1 MVIYGALQTHN
12 LTIFGYNYV
21 VVKIIKAIISLLQE
35 TFQGWQEA
43 NGSMLAAALA
53 YYTITSLAP
62 LLVIIVSIAG
72 LVYDKKVVRY
82 MVAAEMS
89 KVVGSQGA
97 GLTLTIFES
106 ASRPLVGGLATGL
119 SLVVMV
125 IAASMLF
132 VRLKQAINALWGI
145 APHPEKGWIVRLRT
159 HSLSILMGL
168 LIGLLLLVSMAV
180 STFLVFLNHYLA
192 TVPRVAVF
200 LERMPEA
207 DFGMVFLLFALLFAI
222 AFKTL
227 PEVQIAWRDVW
238 LGAAVTGLIF
248 TVGEFI
254 IGYYLARMNPG
265 GAFGAAS
272 SVIVILIWVYYS
284 MQIILLGAKFTQV
297 FSNRYGSRV
306 LPSTKAVRVIRN
318 LEDSRKIL

>member
-1 MVIYGALQTHN
+1 M
-12 LTIFGYNYV
+12 
-21 VVKIIKAIISLLQE
+21 KIIKAIISLLQE
-35 TFQGWQEA
+35 TLRGWQEA
-43 NGSMLAAALA
+43 NGSLLAAALA

-62 LLVIIVSIAG
+62 LLVIMVSIAG
-72 LVYDKKVVRY
+72 LVYDEATVRG
-82 MVAAEMS
+82 MLADEMS
-89 KVVGSQGA
+89 KVVGTQGA
-97 GLTLTIFES
+97 SLTLTIFES
-106 ASRPLVGGLATGL
+106 ASRTPVGGLATGL

-125 IAASMLF
+125 IMASMLF

-145 APHPEKGWIVRLRT
+145 APHPQKGWIVRLRT
-159 HSLSILMGL
+159 HSLSILMVL
-168 LIGLLLLVSMAV
+168 LIGLLLLVSMTV

-192 TVPRVAVF
+192 TIPQVEVW
-200 LERMPEA
+200 LGQLPEA
-207 DFGMVFLLFALLFAI
+207 DFGMVFLLFTLLFAI

-238 LGAAVTGLIF
+238 LGAAVTGLVF

-254 IGYYLARMNPG
+254 IGFYLARINPG

-306 LPSTKAVRVIRN
+306 LPSTKAVRIIRN
-318 LEDSRKIL
+318 LEDNSKIL

>member
-1 MVIYGALQTHN
+1 
-12 LTIFGYNYV
+12 
-21 VVKIIKAIISLLQE
+21 VKIIKALLSLLKE

-43 NGSMLAAALA
+43 NGSLLAAALA

-62 LLVIIVSIAG
+62 LLVIMVSIAG
-72 LVYDKKVVRY
+72 LVYDEAVVRG
-82 MVAAEMS
+82 MLAAEMS

-97 GLTLTIFES
+97 SLTLTIFQS
-106 ASRPLVGGLATGL
+106 ASRIRVGGLATGL
-119 SLVVMV
+119 SLAVMV
-125 IAASMLF
+125 FMASMLF

-145 APHPEKGWIVRLRT
+145 APHPEKGLILRLRIQF
-159 HSLSILMGL
+159 LSILMVL
-168 LIGLLLLVSMAV
+168 LIGLLLLVSMTV

-192 TVPRVAVF
+192 TMPQVAV
-200 LERMPEA
+200 LLQQLPEA

-238 LGAAVTGLIF
+238 LGAAVTGLAF

-272 SVIVILIWVYYS
+272 SVVAILIWVYYS

-306 LPSTKAVRVIRN
+306 LPSTRAVRIIRN
-318 LEDSRKIL
+318 LEDNSKIL

>member
-1 MVIYGALQTHN
+1 VR
-12 LTIFGYNYV
+12 
-21 VVKIIKAIISLLQE
+21 IIKALLSLLNE

-43 NGSMLAAALA
+43 NGSFLAAALA

-62 LLVIIVSIAG
+62 LLVIMVSIAG
-72 LVYDKKVVRY
+72 LVYDESIVRG

-97 GLTLTIFES
+97 SLTLTIFES
-106 ASRPLVGGLATGL
+106 ASRIRVGGLATGV
-119 SLVVMV
+119 SLAVM
-125 IAASMLF
+125 AFMASMLF

-159 HSLSILMGL
+159 HSLSILMVL
-168 LIGLLLLVSMAV
+168 LIGLLLLVSMTV

-192 TVPRVAVF
+192 NMPQLAV
-200 LERMPEA
+200 LLQRLPEA

-238 LGAAVTGLIF
+238 LGAAVTGLAF
-248 TVGEFI
+248 TLGEFL

-272 SVIVILIWVYYS
+272 SVVAILIWVYYS

-306 LPSTKAVRVIRN
+306 LPSTRAVRIIRN
-318 LEDSRKIL
+318 LEDNSKIL